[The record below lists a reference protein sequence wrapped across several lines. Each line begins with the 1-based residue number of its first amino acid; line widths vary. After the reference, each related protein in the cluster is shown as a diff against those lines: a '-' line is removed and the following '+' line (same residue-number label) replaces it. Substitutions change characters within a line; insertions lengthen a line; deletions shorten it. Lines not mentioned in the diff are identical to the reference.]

1 MIDPHIR
8 SLLERDG
15 FARHLGIEFIEATP
29 GRARARMN
37 IGPAHRNALGIVH
50 GGAIMTLGDACM
62 AAAALSGGGR
72 GASVSAN
79 ISYFK
84 ATRGPWL
91 EAIATAVE
99 PGETVAHYEV
109 EVNDAR
115 ERLIARL
122 QCVVYLRRRGG
133 AAPES

>member
-8 SLLERDG
+8 SLLEKDG
-15 FARHLGIEFIEATP
+15 FARHLGIEFIEATSE
-29 GRARARMN
+29 RARARMQ
-37 IGPAHRNALGIVH
+37 IGREHRNALGIVH

-79 ISYFK
+79 IAYFK

-91 EAIATAVE
+91 EAIATISE
-99 PGETVAHYEV
+99 PGKTVAHYEV

-122 QCVVYLRRRGG
+122 QCVVYLRRRQGET
-133 AAPES
+133 PES